1 MLCFG
6 IFRRNKKKKGDW
18 VMENFKEFN
27 IKDLPQEFSEKLLSE
42 IPDNPNFPKVSVIL
56 TTYNREYFF
65 TESIESIL
73 DQDYPNLE
81 IIVSDDGS
89 EDNTFSIAS
98 EYAKDN
104 PHIKVV
110 RNARTHGSAGNRNN
124 GLDYAS
130 GELLLLLDDDDLL
143 FKEAISQMV
152 EVYLRFDKQ
161 YGIIIANCTRSDDGF
176 LSGQG
181 LDESREIGFQ
191 EVLAGCLDGEFV
203 TLFERK
209 LLGQRRFNENLQR
222 GNMGLLWLKLHKQR
236 PCYYIHKPLKFYRI
250 HAESLTQSLKY
261 KPLEMVKNYEQDI
274 LLFYKERLKYCP
286 AHLAKLCATAALLYR
301 QGGNRKKAFKKI
313 LQSLAIYPNWLA
325 LQVFA
330 CLFLPISFLP
340 KLKIRQRVEK

>member
-1 MLCFG
+1 
-6 IFRRNKKKKGDW
+6 
-18 VMENFKEFN
+18 
-27 IKDLPQEFSEKLLSE
+27 
-42 IPDNPNFPKVSVIL
+42 
-56 TTYNREYFF
+56 
-65 TESIESIL
+65 
-73 DQDYPNLE
+73 
-81 IIVSDDGS
+81 
-89 EDNTFSIAS
+89 
-98 EYAKDN
+98 
-104 PHIKVV
+104 
-110 RNARTHGSAGNRNN
+110 
-124 GLDYAS
+124 
-130 GELLLLLDDDDLL
+130 
-143 FKEAISQMV
+143 MV

-181 LDESREIGFQ
+181 LDESREISFQ
-191 EVLAGCLDGEFV
+191 EVLAGRLDGEFV

-274 LLFYKERLKYCP
+274 LLFYKERLKHCP
-286 AHLAKLCATAALLYR
+286 SHLAKLCAIAALLYR
-301 QGGNRKKAFKKI
+301 QGGDRKKSFKKI

-325 LQVFA
+325 IQAFA
-330 CLFLPISFLP
+330 CLFLPTSFLP

>member
-1 MLCFG
+1 
-6 IFRRNKKKKGDW
+6 
-18 VMENFKEFN
+18 MENFKEFN

-110 RNARTHGSAGNRNN
+110 RNARTRGSAGNRNN

-143 FKEAISQMV
+143 FKEAISQ
-152 EVYLRFDKQ
+152 
-161 YGIIIANCTRSDDGF
+161 
-176 LSGQG
+176 
-181 LDESREIGFQ
+181 
-191 EVLAGCLDGEFV
+191 
-203 TLFERK
+203 
-209 LLGQRRFNENLQR
+209 
-222 GNMGLLWLKLHKQR
+222 W
-236 PCYYIHKPLKFYRI
+236 
-250 HAESLTQSLKY
+250 
-261 KPLEMVKNYEQDI
+261 
-274 LLFYKERLKYCP
+274 
-286 AHLAKLCATAALLYR
+286 
-301 QGGNRKKAFKKI
+301 
-313 LQSLAIYPNWLA
+313 
-325 LQVFA
+325 
-330 CLFLPISFLP
+330 
-340 KLKIRQRVEK
+340 